1 MTRKA
6 TVTEAEVKRVIQ
18 AATKCGLN
26 VCEIIVTAEGVRL
39 IYDNVDRTVA
49 NDNVKKPKKWG
60 QAGNGET

>member
-6 TVTEAEVKRVIQ
+6 TVTEAEVSRVIR

-39 IYDNVDRTVA
+39 IYDNVDRAIA
-49 NDNVKKPKKWG
+49 NDNTVGPKQWD
-60 QAGNGET
+60 